1 MYYGSKSEVLNG
13 YAYMTKKGKTISY
26 YNNKYGGLSRRK
38 TQQAAQTAAQT
49 AAQNARERYNQARL
63 DMSTLTRELI
73 TKTMR

>member
-38 TQQAAQTAAQT
+38 TQQAAQTAAQ
-49 AAQNARERYNQARL
+49 NARERYNQARL